1 MDIASSGLNV
11 QAIEAVS
18 LREALLALTAINHDI
33 VVLDYGNVV
42 VRRGYTSLTGVK
54 LLSGGV
60 GGTDLS
66 HAICVGKGMLT
77 AAILGEEA
85 APSSRQILHTI
96 KELNVGENGGI
107 FVITQANSDMFNFG
121 LAVER
126 ANADCRTRVK
136 LLSIDDDRSA
146 KRERYSC
153 GFILLT
159 KILGA
164 LVEKGA
170 MFDDIWKCYKNI
182 IDLILTVPLNYLDQ
196 ETGPRRR
203 KSIKITVDFDKHVKH
218 VIDDQS
224 QQNLSLHPSIPTVAL
239 INTSKSLERIAE
251 LGLVTQVIDRL
262 RQLGICIVRMYYGN
276 FVTAAPGSASL
287 TIMKVYDLKVI
298 EYLDAPCDASG
309 WHHVVQVLPEITTKN
324 EIPGVLACQG
334 KQHVALKG
342 PKLGEKQ
349 TNICRKAIQFACD
362 ALISCERQLN
372 LIDAESS
379 VGNVG
384 SRLKNM
390 ADNINKRINNKKL
403 PINCPY
409 TFFKKMGVI
418 AETALG
424 GIMGSIY
431 GVLFESA
438 ANVFGD
444 IPESEVITPGMW
456 AKALSVAT
464 KAIELLGIEIE
475 LLER

>member
-1 MDIASSGLNV
+1 
-11 QAIEAVS
+11 
-18 LREALLALTAINHDI
+18 
-33 VVLDYGNVV
+33 
-42 VRRGYTSLTGVK
+42 
-54 LLSGGV
+54 
-60 GGTDLS
+60 
-66 HAICVGKGMLT
+66 
-77 AAILGEEA
+77 
-85 APSSRQILHTI
+85 
-96 KELNVGENGGI
+96 
-107 FVITQANSDMFNFG
+107 MFNFG

-218 VIDDQS
+218 VIDDKS

-309 WHHVVQVLPEITTKN
+309 RFTRSR
-324 EIPGVLACQG
+324 
-334 KQHVALKG
+334 
-342 PKLGEKQ
+342 KLSF
-349 TNICRKAIQFACD
+349 I
-362 ALISCERQLN
+362 
-372 LIDAESS
+372 
-379 VGNVG
+379 
-384 SRLKNM
+384 
-390 ADNINKRINNKKL
+390 
-403 PINCPY
+403 
-409 TFFKKMGVI
+409 FF
-418 AETALG
+418 
-424 GIMGSIY
+424 
-431 GVLFESA
+431 
-438 ANVFGD
+438 VF
-444 IPESEVITPGMW
+444 
-456 AKALSVAT
+456 
-464 KAIELLGIEIE
+464 
-475 LLER
+475 